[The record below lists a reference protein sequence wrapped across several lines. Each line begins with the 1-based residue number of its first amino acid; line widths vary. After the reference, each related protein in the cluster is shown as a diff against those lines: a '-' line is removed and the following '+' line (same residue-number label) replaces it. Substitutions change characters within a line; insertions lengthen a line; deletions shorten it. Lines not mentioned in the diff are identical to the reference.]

1 MAANRIHAF
10 SDDLLSDHDAVALAD
25 LVRRREVSAVELT
38 KAAIARIEKVDG
50 ELNAITTAD
59 YERALDEAARN
70 RDGIFTGIPTLVKD
84 NANVK
89 GLPTSFGARAVPG
102 IPAKSDDRFLKQ
114 YLSLGVTL
122 LGKTNLPEF
131 GFNCTAEN
139 LDSPPTRNPWHT
151 DYSSGGSSAGSAA
164 LVASG
169 AVPIAHAN
177 DGGGSIRI
185 PASNCGLV
193 GLKVSRGRL
202 VQSDI
207 GRTLPVKIVVEGV
220 LTRSVRDTAYFL
232 AGAERYW
239 RNRKLP
245 SMDLVEGPSKRRLK
259 IGLVMDSI
267 TGLPTCPETRRV
279 VEETVALLSSLG
291 HHVEEMHHPI
301 TTSFADDFADYW
313 SFLGFMVM
321 SMGHRNFGKG
331 FNPAL
336 VDGLTRGLAGRFRR
350 RAWRLPV
357 FLYRL
362 QRTHSQHAK
371 IKTDFDLALSP
382 VVAHV
387 TPKIGYFSPE
397 VPYPELFQRMTN
409 YASFTPVANAN
420 GNPAISLPVGLST
433 GGLPIGVQFSAAYGD
448 ERTLLEI
455 AYELEAA
462 RPWPKITAN

>member
-1 MAANRIHAF
+1 MATNRIHAF
-10 SDDLLSDHDAVALAD
+10 SDDLLANHDAVALAD
-25 LVRRREVSAVELT
+25 LVRRREVSPVELT
-38 KAAIARIEKVDG
+38 KAAIARVEKVNG
-50 ELNAITTAD
+50 ELHAMTLAAYD
-59 YERALDEAARN
+59 RAFETAARS
-70 RDGIFTGIPTLVKD
+70 RDGIFAGVPTLVKD
-84 NANVK
+84 NANMK
-89 GLPTSFGARAVPG
+89 GLPTSFGARAVPR

-114 YLSLGVTL
+114 YLSLGVVL

-139 LDSPPTRNPWHT
+139 LGSPPTRNPWHL
-151 DYSSGGSSAGSAA
+151 DYSTGGSSAGSAA

-193 GLKVSRGRL
+193 GMKVSRGRL

-245 SMDLVEGPSKRRLK
+245 SLDLVEGPSKRRLK
-259 IGLVMDSI
+259 IGVVVDSI
-267 TGLPTCPETRRV
+267 TGLKTCEETRRV
-279 VEETVALLSSLG
+279 VEETIALLSSLG
-291 HHVEEMHHPI
+291 HHVGTMHHPI
-301 TTSFADDFADYW
+301 TASFADDFADYW
-313 SFLGFMVM
+313 SFLGFMIM

-336 VDGLTRGLAGRFRR
+336 VDGLTRGLAARFRR
-350 RAWRLPV
+350 RAWRLPM

-371 IKTDFDLALSP
+371 IKTDFDLVLSP

-387 TPKIGYFSPE
+387 TPKIGYFSPD

-420 GNPAISLPVGLST
+420 GNPAISLPIGMST
-433 GGLPIGVQFSAAYGD
+433 DGLPIGMQFSAAYGD
-448 ERTLLEI
+448 ERTLLEL

-462 RPWPKITAN
+462 KPWPRITGD